1 MDSFQKTVV
10 IIAVII
16 LIICLI
22 LIGIALHNHNAKA
35 AFPPV
40 VSTCPDYWT
49 VDSSGNCN
57 QPVGGKQCK
66 SKMPKTKNKCR
77 LKKWAEGCQAEGTNL
92 TWDGITNN
100 QQLCKSHHH

>member
-57 QPVGGKQCK
+57 QPSGGKCPPMPTTK
-66 SKMPKTKNKCR
+66 SKCR
-77 LKKWAEGCQAEGTNL
+77 KKIWAEKCNIS
-92 TWDGITNN
+92 WDGITNN
-100 QQLCKSHHH
+100 QQLCKSHER

>member
-57 QPVGGKQCK
+57 PPSGDNPCSSMPTTK
-66 SKMPKTKNKCR
+66 SKCS
-77 LKKWAEGCQAEGTNL
+77 KKIWADNCNIS
-92 TWDGITNN
+92 WDGITNN
-100 QQLCKSHHH
+100 QQLCKSHER

>member
-49 VDSSGNCN
+49 VDSSGSGCN
-57 QPVGGKQCK
+57 PPSGGSGCGSQPPK
-66 SKMPKTKNKCR
+66 SKCG
-77 LKKWAEGCQAEGTNL
+77 KKQWAEKCNIS
-92 TWDGITNN
+92 WDGITNN
-100 QQLCKSHHH
+100 QQLCKSHER

>member
-10 IIAVII
+10 TIAVII

-40 VSTCPDYWT
+40 VSTCPDYWI
-49 VDSSGNCN
+49 VDGDGNCN
-57 QPVGGKQCK
+57 PPSGGSGCSQ
-66 SKMPKTKNKCR
+66 SMPKTKNKCR
-77 LKKWAEGCQAEGTNL
+77 LQKWANHCHL